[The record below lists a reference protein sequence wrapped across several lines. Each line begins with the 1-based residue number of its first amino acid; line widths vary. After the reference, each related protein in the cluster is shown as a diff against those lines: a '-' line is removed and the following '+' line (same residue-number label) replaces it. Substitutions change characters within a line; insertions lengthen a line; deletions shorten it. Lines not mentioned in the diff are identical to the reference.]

1 MQVSNTNPSAI
12 GHRMTTTTNTT
23 ASLVT
28 GPALF
33 VQNLVHMLCDDI
45 DADRFADRV
54 GTTINHPAFVL
65 GHTAYYAGVCVQILG
80 GTCTFDEG
88 EAELYQHGAECLDD
102 ASKYPGKDACI
113 ARFES
118 RCQEAT
124 EFIVRSDVSLLE
136 QSAKDTPFAER
147 FGTLGEVASFML
159 VGHPCFH
166 LGQLSAWR
174 RVAGMSSAS

>member
-1 MQVSNTNPSAI
+1 
-12 GHRMTTTTNTT
+12 MTTTTNTT
-23 ASLVT
+23 ASLIT
-28 GPALF
+28 EPALF
-33 VQNLVHMLCDDI
+33 VQNLVHMLCDDV

-65 GHTAYYAGVCVQILG
+65 GHTAYYAGVCVEILG
-80 GTCTFDEG
+80 GTVTFDDG

-102 ASKYPGKDACI
+102 KSKYPDKATCI

-118 RCQEAT
+118 RCQEAA
-124 EFIVRSDVSLLE
+124 EFLTACDASLFE
-136 QSAKDTPFAER
+136 QSAKDTPFVGR
-147 FGTLGEVASFML
+147 FETLGAVASFML